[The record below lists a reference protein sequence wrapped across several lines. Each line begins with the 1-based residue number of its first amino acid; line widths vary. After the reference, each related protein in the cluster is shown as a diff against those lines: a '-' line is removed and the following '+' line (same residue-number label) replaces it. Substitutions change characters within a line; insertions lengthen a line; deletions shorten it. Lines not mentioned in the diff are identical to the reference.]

1 MNNLIKIFVFIFLI
15 FPTILY
21 SKDILKA
28 KEGITWDSENQ
39 EYVATGNVEYESSD
53 IKILSDYIKAKY
65 QIEND
70 KEIFNEIEIKG
81 NIQIFYNEEIY
92 YSDYGLYLKPKNI
105 IELYD
110 NVKIVSEDRILK
122 GDELIIDLKNNT
134 RTMST
139 SKKRVLLRYLL
150 MSNEIQ
156 LKNINKKFKLKIFL
170 KKINLFFDQKK
181 IYGLLGPNGSGKTT
195 LFNIIAGFLQPDS
208 GEIYLNQK
216 NLIDYSLNDRS
227 LFGIS
232 YLPQEASIF
241 RDLNV
246 YQNILSIAQL
256 FHKKANAEI
265 ITKKLVNLFSLD
277 KFVYTKGKLLSGGE
291 RRRTEIAR
299 ALASNPKYLLLDEPF
314 AGIDPIAIED
324 VKETILKL
332 KNSGIGIIIT
342 DHNVRE
348 ALKIVDYANIIY
360 NGEIVKEG
368 TPNMITK
375 DKFVK
380 KIYLGE
386 NYDG

>member
-1 MNNLIKIFVFIFLI
+1 
-15 FPTILY
+15 
-21 SKDILKA
+21 
-28 KEGITWDSENQ
+28 
-39 EYVATGNVEYESSD
+39 
-53 IKILSDYIKAKY
+53 
-65 QIEND
+65 
-70 KEIFNEIEIKG
+70 
-81 NIQIFYNEEIY
+81 
-92 YSDYGLYLKPKNI
+92 
-105 IELYD
+105 
-110 NVKIVSEDRILK
+110 
-122 GDELIIDLKNNT
+122 
-134 RTMST
+134 
-139 SKKRVLLRYLL
+139 

-156 LKNINKKFKLKIFL
+156 LKDISKKFKSKIAL
-170 KKINLFFDQKK
+170 NKINLSFDQKQ

-208 GEIYLNQK
+208 GEICLNQK
-216 NLIDYSLNDRS
+216 NLINYKLNDRS

-246 YQNILSIAQL
+246 YESILSIAQL
-256 FHKKANAEI
+256 FHKKSIAKTI
-265 ITKKLVNLFSLD
+265 SDKLIKLFSLE
-277 KFVYTKGKLLSGGE
+277 KFVNTKGKLLSGGE

-368 TPNMITK
+368 TPNKIIK

-386 NYDG
+386 NYDS